1 MRDSC
6 EGDKINE
13 YLNTLYLIDTR
24 LKCLDKPVFN
34 RKQTYFD
41 SFSTVLSVFLYNIAL
56 KSTIIRKEKQRYDKT
71 HIITS
76 FVDDAVYG
84 IVCRYV
90 SPFKHKR
97 GA

>member
-56 KSTIIRKEKQRYDKT
+56 KSTIIRKEKQRY
-71 HIITS
+71 
-76 FVDDAVYG
+76 VYG